1 MKAWAKGSQPELMV
15 KSVGKEVGRRT
26 PESRRRYLGN
36 VREREVLAREDG
48 PDSLSEVGASGGIRL
63 GAHG

>member
-15 KSVGKEVGRRT
+15 KSVGKEGGRST
-26 PESRRRYLGN
+26 AESRRRYLGDL
-36 VREREVLAREDG
+36 REREVLAREDG
-48 PDSLSEVGASGGIRL
+48 PDSLSEVGSSSGIWL

>member
-1 MKAWAKGSQPELMV
+1 MKAWAKGPQPELMV

-26 PESRRRYLGN
+26 AEPRRRYFGKL
-36 VREREVLAREDG
+36 RKSEVFAREDR
-48 PDSLSEVGASGGIRL
+48 PDSLSEVDASSGIWL